1 MYVMTIPNLDAVWA
15 MSGYNFNIE
24 YVNGSD
30 NKVAN
35 TLSHMGKWL
44 DNEAVKGL
52 LHKCLIEEAVK
63 ELLSYATHS
72 GIL

>member
-15 MSGYNFNIE
+15 MAGYNFNIE

-30 NKVAN
+30 N
-35 TLSHMGKWL
+35 MGKWL
-44 DNEAVKGL
+44 DNEAVRGL
-52 LHKCLIEEAVK
+52 LHECLNEEAVK

-72 GIL
+72 DIL